1 MKNTKTNSA
10 VEYEVFIP
18 LVNLLL
24 FNTTETPKFKEDFE
38 NLSEEF
44 VSVNHFYKEAD
55 PKNEKYLEKN
65 ILYFLNNLE
74 IENRKQIKEIIINS
88 EVFIFSLM
96 IKKIFEN
103 EATKCMENSLNE
115 LNEFSNQ
122 GKITNSIY
130 SFINYQMK
138 DIFEY
143 DFSQMKVITNL
154 QYDNLI
160 YELCNPK
167 KQL

>member
-1 MKNTKTNSA
+1 
-10 VEYEVFIP
+10 
-18 LVNLLL
+18 
-24 FNTTETPKFKEDFE
+24 
-38 NLSEEF
+38 
-44 VSVNHFYKEAD
+44 
-55 PKNEKYLEKN
+55 
-65 ILYFLNNLE
+65 
-74 IENRKQIKEIIINS
+74 
-88 EVFIFSLM
+88 M

>member
-1 MKNTKTNSA
+1 MKNTKTSSA

-24 FNTTETPKFKEDFE
+24 FNITGTPKFKEDFE

-55 PKNEKYLEKN
+55 PENEKYLEKN
-65 ILYFLNNLE
+65 ILYFVNSLE
-74 IENRKQIKEIIINS
+74 IENRKHIKEIIINS
-88 EVFIFSLM
+88 EVFIYTMML
-96 IKKIFEN
+96 KKIFEN
-103 EATKCMENSLNE
+103 EPTKCMENSLNE
-115 LNEFSNQ
+115 LNEFSYQ
-122 GKITNSIY
+122 GKITDLIY

-138 DIFEY
+138 YVFEY
-143 DFSQMKVITNL
+143 DFSQTKVITNL
-154 QYDNLI
+154 QYDYLI